1 MKYILTLINDMG
13 MIAEETLELPVSDD
27 ITWQDFVQLT
37 LVKNLLLT
45 FPSMQLVDITP
56 QDMPDRFTEADIMR
70 IQLSHQGLRKQ
81 VSDLGSSYE
90 EI

>member
-1 MKYILTLINDMG
+1 MG